1 MLYLPCEDI
10 GEYMSFCKK
19 KKIEKIY
26 VLKSATFFDIDCDFR
41 FQQEYLFHFITL
53 LLSPVK

>member
-19 KKIEKIY
+19 KNIEEIY
-26 VLKSATFFDIDCDFR
+26 VLKNASI
-41 FQQEYLFHFITL
+41 
-53 LLSPVK
+53 